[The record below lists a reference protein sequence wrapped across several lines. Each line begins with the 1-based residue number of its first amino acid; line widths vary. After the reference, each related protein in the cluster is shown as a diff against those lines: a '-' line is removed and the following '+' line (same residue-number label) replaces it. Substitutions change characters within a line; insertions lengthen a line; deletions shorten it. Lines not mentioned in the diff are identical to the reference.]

1 MDEIQMLQ
9 KERKR
14 ERKKET
20 RIKLLIKILK
30 RKNSRSD

>member
-1 MDEIQMLQ
+1 MDEIHMLQ